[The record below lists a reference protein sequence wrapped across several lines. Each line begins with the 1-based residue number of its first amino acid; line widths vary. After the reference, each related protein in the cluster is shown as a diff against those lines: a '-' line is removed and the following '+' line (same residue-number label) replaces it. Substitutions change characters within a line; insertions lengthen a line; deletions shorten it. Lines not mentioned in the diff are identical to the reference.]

1 MRDDIRRM
9 VQFEQMNLS
18 QAWPKLPLFDLI
30 LLRNVMIYFDVEAK
44 RRILENMVRLLQPGA
59 CLILGSSETTLGI
72 SSALQPHQVGRTVVY
87 RAA

>member
-1 MRDDIRRM
+1 
-9 VQFEQMNLS
+9 
-18 QAWPKLPLFDLI
+18 LFDLI

-44 RRILENMVRLLQPGA
+44 RRILENMVRLLQPGG